1 LEAIKIRLARQEYN
15 NLVGGISGFSN
26 AASLKKTQDMAD
38 LRFMMAFGFG
48 FISLMFLGFLS
59 GYCLGKFILGWSDN
73 DSLLLALGTG
83 IPTLFV
89 EGFLMIIRLNKWE
102 KKREMEK

>member
-1 LEAIKIRLARQEYN
+1 
-15 NLVGGISGFSN
+15 
-26 AASLKKTQDMAD
+26 
-38 LRFMMAFGFG
+38 MMAFGFG
-48 FISLMFLGFLS
+48 FITLMFLGFLS
-59 GYCLGKFILGWSDN
+59 GFCLGKFILGWSDN

-102 KKREMEK
+102 KKREVEKQQHTRINPVILDAKKKKHE